1 MRSQEGPWPL
11 GPVFER
17 SIPPSWLHFS
27 YCSRYIYIQRAR
39 WSFFQFTKAR
49 ESILSFRFKNRL
61 TNYLSTVYKSTCQSA
76 QKEKGKIN
84 TTHMRTASLRH
95 LSINGLTYKNST
107 TGLCSSVGQRAAPES
122 QDRSIPARRIP
133 LSVSDIIKGT
143 YRLLVH

>member
-1 MRSQEGPWPL
+1 MATRSRFRKVYSAIQASL
-11 GPVFER
+11 FLLLQ
-17 SIPPSWLHFS
+17 I
-27 YCSRYIYIQRAR
+27 YIYIIYIQ
-39 WSFFQFTKAR
+39 SSLEFTKAR
-49 ESILSFRFKNRL
+49 ESILSFRSKNRL

-84 TTHMRTASLRH
+84 TTHTRTASLRH